1 MRESATQEI
10 VYMIKQKIA
19 AYEAMH
25 GEIKLK
31 KKNLMTKTNLE
42 KRLYEIEEQQ
52 RKEKAMEQ
60 ARNERN
66 YNNYLRRKER
76 YERQAHRQSN
86 NQVPITAVIYAIVLI
101 LVIVC
106 ICLANQGYNVLDIIR
121 YFIEKTIEEGAS
133 PLPVCSRFYLS
144 VREPSP
150 RGVPGG

>member
-1 MRESATQEI
+1 M
-10 VYMIKQKIA
+10 
-19 AYEAMH
+19 
-25 GEIKLK
+25 K
-31 KKNLMTKTNLE
+31 KKNLMTKRNLE

-76 YERQAHRQSN
+76 YERQAYRQVN

-106 ICLANQGYNVLDIIR
+106 ICLANQGYNILDIIR
-121 YFIEKTIEEGAS
+121 YFIEKQ
-133 PLPVCSRFYLS
+133 
-144 VREPSP
+144 
-150 RGVPGG
+150 

>member
-1 MRESATQEI
+1 
-10 VYMIKQKIA
+10 
-19 AYEAMH
+19 
-25 GEIKLK
+25 
-31 KKNLMTKTNLE
+31 MTKTNLE

-52 RKEKAMEQ
+52 RKEKAMER

-76 YERQAHRQSN
+76 YERQAYRQVN

-121 YFIEKTIEEGAS
+121 YFIEKQ
-133 PLPVCSRFYLS
+133 
-144 VREPSP
+144 
-150 RGVPGG
+150 